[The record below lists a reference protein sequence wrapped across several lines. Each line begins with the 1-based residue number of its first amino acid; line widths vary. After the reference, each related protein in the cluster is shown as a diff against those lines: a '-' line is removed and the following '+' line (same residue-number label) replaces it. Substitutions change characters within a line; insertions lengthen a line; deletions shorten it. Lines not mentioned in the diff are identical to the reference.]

1 MRKINLV
8 IPYVLLTKSNDK
20 EISDPPI
27 SEELKEK
34 IKSSKLLRKLN
45 KLTELNLK
53 EKEPL
58 ITISGQED
66 MDNYYIHFMSYVDKS
81 ILQSPIDYLI
91 KKGVVKKRERPL
103 RVRYVEKDA
112 LLSKTSKI
120 VRLDLREHQ
129 AVAYITFYPKE

>member
-120 VRLDLREHQ
+120 VRLDLIEHQ